1 MLTRSARSR
10 SGGRYAEL
18 GAAVDAAEAA
28 GRTHVDVQLN
38 PGVMEV
44 CCSAFPPPE
53 FEPRREKRKNSAH
66 CGPRSVCGARSPV
79 RGVVIFL
86 PPPLPSRTNRT
97 RRVPHPVLI
106 GHAASAGHPL
116 AAGHRVGAV

>member
-1 MLTRSARSR
+1 MLTRSARSRR

-44 CCSAFPPPE
+44 
-53 FEPRREKRKNSAH
+53 
-66 CGPRSVCGARSPV
+66 
-79 RGVVIFL
+79 
-86 PPPLPSRTNRT
+86 
-97 RRVPHPVLI
+97 
-106 GHAASAGHPL
+106 
-116 AAGHRVGAV
+116 